1 MQDLLQRRTEL
12 QADQTKLV
20 TLVVTSFVD
29 SLVPGRGNGIAV
41 PSQLDK
47 VIDGDYDDPLVW
59 DTLARLGFY
68 REFMRSVSAY
78 VSRGWGSS
86 SKANRNPD
94 HQYGSDIKA
103 SSAALDGIFK
113 DLPLLVDPT
122 AASTDLA
129 ARLVRIIYEQAVTVQ

>member
-1 MQDLLQRRTEL
+1 LCLAEENKPDQISKEVQTLLQRRIEL

-47 VIDGDYDDPLVW
+47 VIDGDYHDPLVW

-68 REFMRSVSAY
+68 REFMRSVSVYGLWWYAC
-78 VSRGWGSS
+78 SRLIVISIDS
-86 SKANRNPD
+86 M
-94 HQYGSDIKA
+94 
-103 SSAALDGIFK
+103 AATLK
-113 DLPLLVDPT
+113 QAAPL
-122 AASTDLA
+122 
-129 ARLVRIIYEQAVTVQ
+129 